1 LAEHPPNPDLS
12 TTIRQ
17 EPGGVRLLLR
27 GELDMSGVMEVE
39 RAVQEAARLAE
50 KRLTIDLAELD
61 FMDLFGARS
70 LLHAAERAFTG
81 ERRVR
86 IANPNRH
93 VSRLFEL
100 LTDLAQGRILVT
112 ELVRPSD

>member
-1 LAEHPPNPDLS
+1 MAEHPPNSELS
-12 TTIRQ
+12 TAIRH

-27 GELDMSGVMEVE
+27 GELDMNGVMEVE
-39 RAVQEAARLAE
+39 RAVQEAAGHAA

-70 LLHAAERAFTG
+70 LLRAADQVLTAERQ
-81 ERRVR
+81 VR

-100 LTDLAQGRILVT
+100 VTDLAQGRILVA
-112 ELVRPSD
+112 ELVQPDG